1 MRLPYFLKESKG
13 ITGVIGL
20 LLLINLFI
28 YGYLSGVSKNT
39 PKAVFFRPKLVSKIS
54 ESESLESVPK
64 SDKNLVASK
73 SGTKVYYV
81 WCSGVSRIKPENKV
95 FFDTLDEALNKGY
108 TKASNCPGL

>member
-1 MRLPYFLKESKG
+1 MRLTYFLKESKG

-28 YGYLSGVSKNT
+28 YGYLAGSVENSQKV
-39 PKAVFFRPKLVSKIS
+39 VFFRPKIVPIKT
-54 ESESLESVPK
+54 ESQTLESVPK

-95 FFDTLDEALNKGY
+95 FFDTVDEALNKGY